1 MGSRTNAVNKGKQAG
16 SIHGLFVF
24 LKIGQSRLFL
34 FIFVLFSSQLNLDWK
49 RGDAVLED
57 RTQGC
62 RMVSTDVSA
71 ELGPLVFCTQH
82 WMCYFIS
89 STTKLKFLVILLN
102 VPQNNIVKET
112 DHDWI
117 TTKQLQSIF
126 LCTSSNVALKMQK
139 SFRIFAPQSTGKYY
153 YCNQQTFTQT
163 LGTAYFLLRQYKL
176 PNCKL
181 FSTRDYFK

>member
-24 LKIGQSRLFL
+24 LKIGQSRPL
-34 FIFVLFSSQLNLDWK
+34 FIYFRPFLITIKYRLKK
-49 RGDAVLED
+49 R
-57 RTQGC
+57 RC
-62 RMVSTDVSA
+62 
-71 ELGPLVFCTQH
+71 CTWGSNPGLQDGKH
-82 WMCYFIS
+82 RRIRRAWSIS
-89 STTKLKFLVILLN
+89 LLYATLN
-102 VPQNNIVKET
+102 VLLHKLYNQIKVPCNFVERAPEQHSQGNWPRLNNNKTASKYFPLHLIERC
-112 DHDWI
+112 
-117 TTKQLQSIF
+117 F
-126 LCTSSNVALKMQK
+126 ENAK